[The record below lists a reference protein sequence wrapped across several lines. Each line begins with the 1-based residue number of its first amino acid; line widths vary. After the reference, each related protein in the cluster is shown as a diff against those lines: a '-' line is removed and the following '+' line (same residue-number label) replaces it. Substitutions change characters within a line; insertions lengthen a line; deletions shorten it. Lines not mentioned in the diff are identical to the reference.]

1 MVAVIEKIVFNLFFV
16 FSVNNRFDGLSLFL
30 FYFLFFLQAMKSVIV
45 LTCLVAAISCADLKV
60 EKILVPEVCET
71 KSKTGDMLTMHYTGT
86 LIDGT
91 KFDSR

>member
-1 MVAVIEKIVFNLFFV
+1 MQK
-16 FSVNNRFDGLSLFL
+16 NNRDWKEILIYLNIFCFKYLFCL
-30 FYFLFFLQAMKSVIV
+30 YILQKMKSVIV
-45 LTCLVAAISCADLKV
+45 LTCLVAAISCAELKV